1 MDLAAV
7 GLGPYKTAS
16 FKPLREQPDS
26 VLRGPENLYQ
36 IAATAPEDVDIPAQ
50 GILLKRYLYLR
61 GQPLKPASH
70 IGDAGS
76 DPDARACW

>member
-50 GILLKRYLYLR
+50 GFSSSAVCTFAAN
-61 GQPLKPASH
+61 P
-70 IGDAGS
+70 
-76 DPDARACW
+76 